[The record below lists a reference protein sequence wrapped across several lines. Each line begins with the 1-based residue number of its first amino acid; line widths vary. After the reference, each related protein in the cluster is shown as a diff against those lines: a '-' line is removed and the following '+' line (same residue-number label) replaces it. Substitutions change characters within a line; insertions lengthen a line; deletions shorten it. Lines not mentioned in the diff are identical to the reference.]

1 MVLRTARGTV
11 AQPRHREITEMN
23 FDHLA
28 IVLYSYHHQLGDEHG
43 DANKNRTGQSFFEV
57 SETSRKVPRQKRG
70 MPNWNFPSRTKS
82 VSYNPPFQFSRNMKL
97 LLIDR
102 FTYTRFILYDR
113 RNNNAKER
121 ITSFRCCTSG
131 LDY

>member
-57 SETSRKVPRQKRG
+57 SETSRKVPRFLSKSEGCQIG
-70 MPNWNFPSRTKS
+70 TSHLELNQCLTILHSNFLET
-82 VSYNPPFQFSRNMKL
+82 
-97 LLIDR
+97 
-102 FTYTRFILYDR
+102 
-113 RNNNAKER
+113 
-121 ITSFRCCTSG
+121 
-131 LDY
+131 